1 MMPSTPTIDLDRW
14 GRNICEATSRDIMD
28 QLLHH
33 AVCGSAYAARHGD
46 ETSAN
51 VYESL
56 ARLIR
61 YERAKRFQVHDEG
74 ITHHAADSGYREALR
89 RMQ

>member
-14 GRNICEATSRDIMD
+14 GRNIREATSRDIMD

-33 AVCGSAYAARHGD
+33 AVCGSSYAARHGD

-61 YERAKRFQVHDEG
+61 YERAKRFQVHKDG
-74 ITHHAADSGYREALR
+74 ITHHSADSGYREALR